1 MAKSADTTNPISR
14 KCSVEGC
21 DGRYLAKG
29 LCSKHYQRL
38 TKRGDLDVSIAPYG
52 APQDWLL
59 AHKDY
64 QGDECL
70 TWPFGKGGGNGRGVV
85 KFGERPMV
93 ASRAMCIIAHGP
105 PPFQKA
111 EAAHS
116 CGKGHQACVNQ
127 KHLRWATS
135 LENKFDKV
143 VHGTSNRGERHP
155 LAKLTVE
162 QVRAIRAD
170 ARPNAVIAADYP
182 VSRRTI
188 ADIKRRAAWQHV
200 S

>member
-21 DGRYLAKG
+21 KQRYLAKG

-38 TKRGDLDVSIAPYG
+38 SKRGDLDVSIAPHG
-52 APQDWLL
+52 APKAWLL
-59 AHKDY
+59 AHRDY
-64 QGDECL
+64 KGDECL
-70 TWPFGKGGGNGRGVV
+70 TWPFSKCRKTGRGIISGD
-85 KFGERPMV
+85 KRPMF
-93 ASRAMCIIAHGP
+93 ASRAMCIAAHGP
-105 PPFQKA
+105 PPFKKA

-116 CGKGHQACVNQ
+116 CGKGHEACVNQ

-135 LENKFDKV
+135 LENKLDKI

>member
-1 MAKSADTTNPISR
+1 MAKPADTTNPIPR

-21 DGRYLAKG
+21 DKRYLAKG

-38 TKRGDLDVSIAPYG
+38 AKRGDLEVSTAPDG
-52 APQDWLL
+52 VPKAWLL
-59 AHKDY
+59 EHKNY

-70 TWPFGKGGGNGRGVV
+70 TWPFGKGGGGRGMIS
-85 KFGERPMV
+85 GEKRPMF
-93 ASRAMCIIAHGP
+93 ASRAMCIAAHGP
-105 PPFQKA
+105 PPFEKA

-116 CGKGHQACVNQ
+116 CGKGHEACVNPN
-127 KHLRWATS
+127 HLRWATS
-135 LENKFDKV
+135 LENKLDKII
-143 VHGTSNRGERHP
+143 HGTSNRGERHP